1 MKRLVE
7 PYTIIQCNGQCIHYN
22 DYGEFLH
29 CKLSDKEFNHD
40 DKAPS
45 GFPKFCELEEV
56 EV

>member
-1 MKRLVE
+1 MKRIV
-7 PYTIIQCNGQCIHYN
+7 PKYTIIQCNGLCNFYR

-29 CKLSDKEFNHD
+29 CSLSDREFTHG
-40 DKAPS
+40 DKAPT